1 MSSPESDLNPSVQP
15 SSSEP
20 AAPKAPPASPPAA
33 LNDEQQAYLLHF
45 LAQAPDGSM
54 RHGEIR
60 KKVELIAAGRI
71 GLNPTLAM
79 SGLERMVA
87 DGLVETFNKRGT
99 TNYRLTER
107 GRARLQS
114 LEAHRPTA
122 SKTGGEYHPPA
133 NENIKREREACL
145 LLGLLE
151 AEGNT
156 LTGGEANR
164 LVARTPN
171 LDLNPTTATKVREEL
186 AQRGLIG
193 IERQGRTIKY
203 TLTSAGRMAL
213 GNMKFSDDSQLTLK
227 GRVLNDLMEAAR
239 EAAKEFE
246 RPSGSGSTTPSSR
259 SSGSTSPDQIERS
272 VLEVFEELRR
282 EKYAMSGMV
291 PIHEIRQ
298 GIRQRLG
305 ADAAR
310 HEVLDE
316 VVQNMRRTGH
326 LRLIPLTDHGN
337 ATPEQMQ
344 DSIPG
349 TGETLFFVETA
360 HEPAVV

>member
-1 MSSPESDLNPSVQP
+1 MSSPESDLNPSVQR
-15 SSSEP
+15 SSTEP
-20 AAPKAPPASPPAA
+20 AASKAPPATPPAA
-33 LNDEQQAYLLHF
+33 LNEAQQAYLLHF
-45 LAQAPDGSM
+45 LAQANEGSM

-60 KKVELIAAGRI
+60 KKVELISASRI
-71 GLNPTLAM
+71 GLNPAVAM
-79 SGLERMVA
+79 PGLERMVA
-87 DGLVETFNKRGT
+87 DGLIETFSKRGT

-107 GRARLQS
+107 GRARLQA
-114 LEAHRPTA
+114 LEAHRPSI
-122 SKTGGEYHPPA
+122 SKTGGDYNPPA

-186 AQRGLIG
+186 AERGLIA
-193 IERQGRTIKY
+193 IERQGRTVKY
-203 TLTSAGRMAL
+203 ALTSAGRMAL
-213 GNMKFSDDSQLTLK
+213 GNMKFSDESQLTIK

-239 EAAKEFE
+239 DAAKEFE
-246 RPSGSGSTTPSSR
+246 PSAGSGASAPSSR
-259 SSGSTSPDQIERS
+259 PSGSTSPEQIERAIM
-272 VLEVFEELRR
+272 EAFDELRR

-298 GIRQRLG
+298 RIRQRVG

-310 HEVLDE
+310 HEVLDD
-316 VVQNMRRTGH
+316 VVQNLWRTGR

-349 TGETLFFVETA
+349 MGETLFFVEMA